1 MGLTFAS
8 RKIPLWSPLT
18 NLITPLT
25 RFTSNLTTLA
35 SDCQVDLNQI
45 PLLLEEK
52 TGVEKVLRCS
62 KPLTDL
68 QATKIL
74 ADLALEELPETK
86 LTELR
91 LQTLSNLGWIEE
103 MKNTS
108 SRMAEEVVRMTE
120 QMESMWALMPSKAML
135 AALPPQEILATMV
148 ASPQLSKIIRSVNII
163 LEEMSVL
170 MVDTV
175 MEAEFQKLKSL
186 MEEIGS
192 LPAFTVD
199 QTSLASI
206 FKDWNLVRSSLEEIL
221 NLSETTI
228 SRLALFS
235 SFFEQYI
242 CNKNI
247 ATGETSPVITSLTII
262 TFISR

>member
-18 NLITPLT
+18 H
-25 RFTSNLTTLA
+25 FTSNSTTLA
-35 SDCQVDLNQI
+35 FDCQVDLNQI
-45 PLLLEEK
+45 PLFLEEK
-52 TGVEKVLRCS
+52 TVAEKVLRCP
-62 KPLTDL
+62 KPLTHL
-68 QATKIL
+68 QTTKIL

-91 LQTLSNLGWIEE
+91 LQTLSNLGWMED

-135 AALPPQEILATMV
+135 AALPPQELLATLV
-148 ASPQLSKIIRSVNII
+148 ASPQLSKLIRSVNII

-170 MVDTV
+170 MADTG
-175 MEAEFQKLKSL
+175 MEAEFQKLKNL

-192 LPAFTVD
+192 LPSFTVD

-206 FKDWNLVRSSLEEIL
+206 VKDWNVVSSSLEEIL

-228 SRLALFS
+228 SRLALF
-235 SFFEQYI
+235 FFFF
-242 CNKNI
+242 CLK
-247 ATGETSPVITSLTII
+247 
-262 TFISR
+262 